1 MKVDSGRD
9 PGTGFLGQLT
19 LGMINDSQASLD
31 YAVEGGEGGGG
42 GGSGGDGPRASDDGS
57 DAEMPAAV

>member
-1 MKVDSGRD
+1 
-9 PGTGFLGQLT
+9 
-19 LGMINDSQASLD
+19 MINDSQASLD